1 MTEKQR
7 PQRARHRAALRH
19 TRMLCLAAFLT
30 ALSFLLGLLA
40 KTLQGAG
47 PLRFTIEGL
56 PVVLGGMTLGP
67 LYGTLIGVA
76 ADLLSCL
83 LAGQAPLPLIAV
95 GAATVGFVPGMLGL
109 ILRRR
114 YRPTAVPPRY
124 PLMLLFDGCA
134 HLVGSILL
142 KTAALT
148 EFYGVS
154 AVILWRTPLY
164 IGIIFIE
171 SYLLYILLRSAT
183 VRRELERLLK

>member
-1 MTEKQR
+1 MKEQQKPHR
-7 PQRARHRAALRH
+7 SRHRAALRH
-19 TRMLCLAAFLT
+19 TRILCLAAFLT

-56 PVVLGGMTLGP
+56 PVVLAGITLGP
-67 LYGTLIGVA
+67 LYGATVGIA

-83 LAGQAPLPLIAV
+83 LAGQTPLPLITV
-95 GAATVGFVPGMLGL
+95 GAATVGLIPGLLGL
-109 ILRRR
+109 LLRRR
-114 YRPTAVPPRY
+114 YCPTAVPPRY
-124 PLMLLFDGCA
+124 SLMLLLDGCA

-148 EFYGVS
+148 EFYGIT

-164 IGIIFIE
+164 ISIIFIE
-171 SYLLYILLRSAT
+171 SYLLFVLLRSVT
-183 VRRELERLLK
+183 VRRELERLTR